1 MMLGR
6 EESKAKMAIKGS
18 LLVLFTAIVG
28 SVAWNESAGGPEGA
42 RGPECAGRSCFPV
55 GFVFGTA
62 SSSYQYEG
70 AADEGGRGRSIWDT
84 FTQKYPEKI
93 KDHSSGAVA
102 DDLYHRYKE
111 DVGIMKDVGFDAFR
125 FSISWSRLLP
135 SGKLSGGV
143 NQEGINYYNNFIN
156 ELLKNG
162 LQPFVTL
169 FHWDLPQALE
179 DEYGGFLSPNI
190 VNDFQDY
197 AELCYRSFGD
207 RVKHWITLNEPYTF
221 STMGYTYGICPPGR
235 CSKWWSEDCI
245 AGDSGTEPYLVSHH
259 QLLAH
264 AAAVKVYRDKYQ
276 VSQNGQIGLA
286 LNTPWIVPYYDTP
299 ADRNAANRALAFS
312 YGWFMEPLN
321 SGAYPTDMV
330 NYIKNRLP
338 EFSKVES
345 LMVKGSYDFIG
356 INYYSARYATDVP
369 CKSENM
375 SSYTDACVYLTYERN
390 GVPIGPKAASDW
402 LYVYPEGIGDIL
414 LYTKENF
421 NNPIIYITENGIDE
435 LNTNTILLEDNMRID
450 YYDQHL
456 MFIRRAMTNG
466 ADVRGYFAWSLLDN
480 FEWISGYTVRF
491 GSYYID
497 YKDGLKRY
505 PKSSAKW
512 FKNFL
517 KGG

>member
-6 EESKAKMAIKGS
+6 EESKAKMAIRGC

-28 SVAWNESAGGPEGA
+28 SVAWNESAG
-42 RGPECAGRSCFPV
+42 GPECAGRSCFPV

-84 FTQKYPEKI
+84 FTQKYPGI
-93 KDHSSGAVA
+93 KDRSNGAVA
-102 DDLYHRYKE
+102 DDLYHRYKK

-156 ELLKNG
+156 ELLKN
-162 LQPFVTL
+162 
-169 FHWDLPQALE
+169 A
-179 DEYGGFLSPNI
+179 FLSPNI

-245 AGDSGTEPYLVSHH
+245 AGDSGTEPYLASHH

-330 NYIKNRLP
+330 NYVKNRLP

-421 NNPIIYITENGIDE
+421 NNPIIYITENAIDE
-435 LNTNTILLEDNMRID
+435 VNTNTILLEDNMRID
-450 YYDQHL
+450 YYNQHL
-456 MFIRRAMTNG
+456 MFIRRAMT
-466 ADVRGYFAWSLLDN
+466 GYFAWSLLDN
-480 FEWISGYTVRF
+480 FKWISGYTVRF